1 MDIDDDKYL
10 QNISPG
16 PTTPSQIHLQQLEP
30 VLIGGDD
37 MLDPIKEEVGLD
49 IYIWHEK
56 FLLKSQCVVLTKFSH
71 LI

>member
-49 IYIWHEK
+49 GIYI
-56 FLLKSQCVVLTKFSH
+56 
-71 LI
+71 